1 MTVGYGNSDRNTGQ
15 RTPPGR
21 SLRALEYVLRVA
33 RESDPALEC
42 VGLNL
47 ADYRIPFADGRPPDT
62 FGDDTGTA
70 VAQIQNAAAVVLFS
84 PVYRG
89 SFSGSLKNLL
99 DHLPVDALRGK
110 PCGIVAIGATHHHY
124 LGVDWHLRDVLAWFG
139 ALLAPTSVYLASTDF
154 AEGAP
159 TDAARHELAELTRSV
174 LGCAQSRRAPRW
186 VLRLSPAG
194 ADRGDSRAR
203 DPDFMT

>member
-1 MTVGYGNSDRNTGQ
+1 MTVGMATLVAILGSV
-15 RTPPGR
+15 TPPGR
-21 SLRALEYVLRVA
+21 SLRALEHVLRVA
-33 RESDPALEC
+33 REIDPTLEC
-42 VGLNL
+42 FGLNL
-47 ADYRIPFADGRPPDT
+47 ADYRISFADGRPPDA
-62 FGDDTGTA
+62 FDDDTGTVVKRIQDAEA
-70 VAQIQNAAAVVLFS
+70 VILMS

-154 AEGAP
+154 AEGVP
-159 TDAARHELAELTRSV
+159 TEAARIELAELTR
-174 LGCAQSRRAPRW
+174 A
-186 VLRLSPAG
+186 VLRLRAVSTGTPLGPAPL
-194 ADRGDSRAR
+194 ASRR
-203 DPDFMT
+203 